1 MKFHNCHYTN
11 TGQGFFYN
19 VYIHH
24 DENDPFPSGWAFGQ
38 GTDPFGLPFL
48 TVPSKGMYDQTIYHE
63 GFHIFQ
69 YNANSPGFAYSGDT
83 QWYIESSAQWYMAN
97 YFPNEVSTFVEAGAI
112 LGNPQLALWH
122 SFANEAP
129 EDPNVGLKENYEMCN
144 VDSCMVFR
152 YQCCFIHY
160 LYRTLILSYWIELL
174 FA

>member
-1 MKFHNCHYTN
+1 MKFHNSHYTN
-11 TGQGFFYN
+11 PGQGFFYN

-129 EDPNVGLKENYEMCN
+129 GKKLFNCLN
-144 VDSCMVFR
+144 SA
-152 YQCCFIHY
+152 HY
-160 LYRTLILSYWIELL
+160 SKVKGKGGQNFPIILEQSITINHIKQFYTYMIC
-174 FA
+174 